1 MPSDRVNHGC
11 GVIERGNSKY
21 LVVFGGRNTM
31 SSNLQSTDI
40 IVLNMDLKSAG
51 WKADTRYE
59 FLQKLSV

>member
-21 LVVFGGRNTM
+21 LVVFGGRNTK

-51 WKADTRYE
+51 WIADTRYE
-59 FLQKLSV
+59 FLKKLSV